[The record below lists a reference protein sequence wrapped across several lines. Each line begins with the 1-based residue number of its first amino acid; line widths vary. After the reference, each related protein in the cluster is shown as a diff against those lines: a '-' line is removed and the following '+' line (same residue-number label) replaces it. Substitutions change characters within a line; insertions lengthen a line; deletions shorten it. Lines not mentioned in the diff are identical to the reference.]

1 LAAST
6 ITHDGGTPT
15 ETRLEYETLF
25 ALGSLC
31 GVSDPNN
38 ILRAA
43 AKCDQLGVDAIS
55 TGVTIAW
62 AMECREQGIE
72 LGVPAEELPA
82 FGDGASIL
90 ATIEA
95 IGERRGIGDLLA
107 EGSRVASER
116 TGQGS
121 EAWAMHVK
129 GLEMPGYDPRK
140 LPTLALGLAVSTRG
154 ACHNRSS
161 AYEADLSDRIDREA
175 AANARAT
182 AAAASEDQAAL
193 LDSLTVC
200 KFLRHCFD
208 DLPAETGA
216 LYGLVTGVE
225 VSGPDM
231 RLAGE
236 RINNL
241 KKLFN
246 IRQGWTRADDTLPPR
261 VFENGESPS
270 TLTRGWLTNQI
281 DAYYAV
287 RGWET
292 DGTISK
298 GHLDEIGLSDLV

>member
-1 LAAST
+1 LTT
-6 ITHDGGTPT
+6 ID
-15 ETRLEYETLF
+15 
-25 ALGSLC
+25 
-31 GVSDPNN
+31 
-38 ILRAA
+38 
-43 AKCDQLGVDAIS
+43 
-55 TGVTIAW
+55 
-62 AMECREQGIE
+62 
-72 LGVPAEELPA
+72 
-82 FGDGASIL
+82 
-90 ATIEA
+90 A

-107 EGSRVASER
+107 EGSRLAAER

-121 EAWAMHVK
+121 DAWAMHVK

-161 AYEADLSDRIDREA
+161 AYEADLSDRLDRTA

-182 AAAASEDQAAL
+182 AAAQSEDQAAL

-208 DLPAETGA
+208 DLPSETGE
-216 LYGLVTGVE
+216 LFELVTGVE
-225 VSGPDM
+225 KSRPDM
-231 RLAGE
+231 LLAGE

-261 VFENGESPS
+261 VFDDGNS
-270 TLTRGWLTNQI
+270 TLTRDWLTSQI

-287 RGWET
+287 RGWDA
-292 DGTISK
+292 DGMISRD
-298 GHLDEIGLSDLV
+298 HLDDINISELSDVPSMGIVL